1 MNWYTI
7 VHAMYVPKC
16 MIRTLMITVLITMIR
31 QMPPR
36 KNDPQPKTKTNPNL
50 DPNPNSNQGEF
61 SSGGN
66 CPDAEIIVYVTI
78 KYFQQNL
85 HKCVFPCLTVF
96 WFSIKRIG
104 KGFVSIP
111 CCLHMFPFEYNQR
124 VKCYPSGATNCQH
137 RNIFFACPGH
147 LFSPRLP

>member
-1 MNWYTI
+1 
-7 VHAMYVPKC
+7 MYVPKC

-36 KNDPQPKTKTNPNL
+36 KNDPQPKTNTNPNRRGGGQFSSRLIVWLPPLPNPKTNPNL

-85 HKCVFPCLTVF
+85 PKCVFHASP
-96 WFSIKRIG
+96 FSD
-104 KGFVSIP
+104 
-111 CCLHMFPFEYNQR
+111 
-124 VKCYPSGATNCQH
+124 
-137 RNIFFACPGH
+137 
-147 LFSPRLP
+147 LP

>member
-1 MNWYTI
+1 
-7 VHAMYVPKC
+7 MYVPKC

-36 KNDPQPKTKTNPNL
+36 KNDPQPKTNTNPNRRGGGQFSSRLIVWLPPLPNPKTNPNL

-85 HKCVFPCLTVF
+85 HKCVFHASP
-96 WFSIKRIG
+96 FSD
-104 KGFVSIP
+104 
-111 CCLHMFPFEYNQR
+111 FP
-124 VKCYPSGATNCQH
+124 
-137 RNIFFACPGH
+137 
-147 LFSPRLP
+147 